1 MEYTIIT
8 IILPALIGAGF
19 ITSAVLLVLHPRKY
33 FFAETVE
40 SIVDSDYEVN

>member
-8 IILPALIGAGF
+8 IILPALVAAAG
-19 ITSAVLLVLHPRKY
+19 ITSAILIALHPRKY

-40 SIVDSDYEVN
+40 SILESDYEIN

>member
-1 MEYTIIT
+1 MEYIIIT

-19 ITSAVLLVLHPRKY
+19 ITSAILLALHPRKY

-40 SIVDSDYEVN
+40 SILESDYEIN